1 MSGNDRRKSLISLT
15 DAGKAEM
22 ENTMSSSI
30 QCMSEIL
37 NDADP
42 DELKKFAASLRCIVE
57 FMEKI

>member
-1 MSGNDRRKSLISLT
+1 
-15 DAGKAEM
+15 M
-22 ENTMSSSI
+22 ENTMSCSI